1 MLTDMI
7 ATKDQQLGKSQDRY
21 NHLSEEYRRY
31 VVAKRDQAKTA
42 SPAQMLEM
50 YPPALSNE
58 NLSTAVT
65 QAHQQHQASEGRISQ
80 PYPTPAPAAS
90 DGYAMGQQAWLEQQS
105 YTSHPMIEVAPP
117 PPFSVAASAGQ
128 PASTDAQEPRGQN
141 VWGDLQ

>member
-65 QAHQQHQASEGRISQ
+65 QAHQQHQASAGRISQ
-80 PYPTPAPAAS
+80 PYPTPAHAAS

-105 YTSHPMIEVAPP
+105 YTSHPMLGTRSI
-117 PPFSVAASAGQ
+117 FMS
-128 PASTDAQEPRGQN
+128 
-141 VWGDLQ
+141 